1 MNLRQKVI
9 HLLAVVFI
17 SLIVIQ
23 SVAPIMPVQAAQTIR
38 KPAVTI
44 TQKTLYVGYQNYT
57 IKFKNLSKDAVVA
70 YKSSSNTVATV
81 SSKGLIKPVK
91 AGTTTITATVKQGG
105 AAYSSQIK
113 VTVKDPYISITDQ
126 VKVITVRFTYT
137 FKGEANGINNES
149 LIWTSSNSRV
159 ASIGGTTGVLTAKA
173 AGNTTITL
181 KDTTTGTKKEI
192 LVKVIPPVTY
202 VSPVGSDSATYLSGL
217 DLSKETGTYYT
228 TTKEEYI
235 ETTRFVLY
243 LTDGVDVPV
252 NVIELINY
260 IMDTI
265 ESETGYK
272 FYVEHLYEHGYSGMG
287 YELDQYFDTAEELK
301 KINANHEK
309 VVITV
314 ANHDQVL
321 DAYASGGD
329 GILLMPHCINLLDGG
344 ADIIIHEL
352 LHVVSARNGCYM
364 GEVLTEGFA
373 TYYTAR
379 IIEKDTLLHCTF
391 DSFDHFKDYQN
402 IITEA
407 TMEDLFIHYTAGQ
420 SRYQLGFRLVHFI
433 IEKYGDDAYRRIQ
446 AKVSEL
452 VDDTAETPMETIAA
466 IIKSEL
472 SEDFFKAFA
481 RWHIVNR
488 EKFGDKDMTVWGD
501 WLIEDGYLRKYY
513 GNDTHVVIPYTVD
526 NIQPEAFMACE
537 TLETVEIPNS
547 VSIIAAG
554 VFFDCINLKEI
565 TIPDSVTTIIFNAF
579 EGCSSLKKVVLPKG
593 LKNIAIRAFMN
604 CTSLTEIT
612 LPEGITAIES
622 NAFDNCSALTNINLP
637 NRLEIIGSAAFSG
650 CSSLKSI
657 IIPNSVNSIGM
668 SAFYGCSSL
677 KSVIIPDSVMN
688 IPNYLFMDCTS
699 LKSVVLP
706 KGVTKI
712 STGMFWGC
720 TSLTEYTIPD
730 GVTSIGSTAFDAT
743 GITTVSIPD
752 SVKEIGDH
760 AFTNCKNLKKIVIPK
775 SVTNIGKDTFVGCA
789 GLTIYGK
796 SGSSAEVYAKNN
808 NIKFIVIKN

>member
-1 MNLRQKVI
+1 MNLRQKVY

-17 SLIVIQ
+17 SLTVVQ
-23 SVAPIMPVQAAQTIR
+23 SVAPIMPVQAAQTIL
-38 KPAVTI
+38 KPTVTI

-57 IKFKNLSKDAVVA
+57 IKFKNLSKYATVA
-70 YKSSSNTVATV
+70 YKSSRNTIATV
-81 SSKGLIKPVK
+81 SSKGLIKPMK
-91 AGTTTITATVKQGG
+91 AGTATITTTVKQGG
-105 AAYSSQIK
+105 VTYSSQIK
-113 VTVKDPYISITDQ
+113 VTVKNPYVSITNL
-126 VKVITVRFTYT
+126 VKEIKVGTTYT
-137 FKGEANGINNES
+137 FNSKAYGINSES

-159 ASIGGTTGVLTAKA
+159 ATIGGTTGIFYAKSK
-173 AGNTTITL
+173 GNTTITL
-181 KDTTTGTKKEI
+181 KDTATGTKKEI
-192 LVKVIPPVTY
+192 LVKVIPAVTY
-202 VSPVGSDSATYLSGL
+202 VPPEGSDSAAYLSGL
-217 DLSKETGTYYT
+217 DLSKETGKYYT

-260 IMDTI
+260 MMDTI

-272 FYVEHLYEHGYSGMG
+272 FYVEHLDEYGYFGMG

-309 VVITV
+309 VEITV
-314 ANHDQVL
+314 ANHDLVV
-321 DAYASGGD
+321 DAYANGGI
-329 GILLMPHCINLLDGG
+329 GILLKPQHINLLDGG
-344 ADIIIHEL
+344 ADAIIHEL
-352 LHVVSARNGCYM
+352 LHVVSARNGRYM
-364 GEVLTEGFA
+364 GMALSEGFA
-373 TYYTAR
+373 TYYTDC
-379 IIEKDTLLHCTF
+379 IIEKDTMLHCTF
-391 DSFDHFKDYQN
+391 DSFNQFKNYQN

-407 TMEDLFIHYTAGQ
+407 TMEDLFIHYIAGQ
-420 SRYQLGFRLVHFI
+420 SSYQLGFRLVHFI
-433 IEKYGDDAYRRIQ
+433 IEKYGDDAYRRVQ
-446 AKVSEL
+446 AKVTEL
-452 VDDTAETPMETIAA
+452 FDYTTEPPMETIAA

-472 SEDFFKAFA
+472 SEDFFEAFA

-488 EKFGDKDMTVWGD
+488 EKFGDKDMTVMGD
-501 WLIEDGYLRKYY
+501 WLIESGYLRKYY
-513 GNDTHVVIPYTVD
+513 GNDTHVVIPNTVL

-537 TLETVEIPNS
+537 TLEIVEIPNTVS
-547 VSIIAAG
+547 VIAGGA
-554 VFFDCINLKEI
+554 FFDCINLKEI
-565 TIPDSVTTIIFNAF
+565 SIPDSVTTIIFNAF
-579 EGCSSLKKVVLPKG
+579 QGCSSLKKVVLPKE
-593 LKNIAIRAFMN
+593 LKNIAISAFMD
-604 CTSLTEIT
+604 CTSLTEIK

-637 NRLEIIGSAAFSG
+637 NRLEIIGSAAFGG

-657 IIPNSVNSIGM
+657 ILPNSVNSIGM

-677 KSVIIPDSVMN
+677 ESVIIPDSVMN
-688 IPNYLFMDCTS
+688 IPNNLFFDCTS

-712 STGMFWGC
+712 SSGMFWGC
-720 TSLTEYTIPD
+720 TSLTEYTILD
-730 GVTSIGSTAFDAT
+730 GVTSIESLAFDAS

-752 SVKEIGDH
+752 SVKEIGDL
-760 AFTNCKNLKKIVIPK
+760 AFAYCKNLKKIVIPK
-775 SVTNIGKDTFVGCA
+775 SVASIGKDTFVGCA